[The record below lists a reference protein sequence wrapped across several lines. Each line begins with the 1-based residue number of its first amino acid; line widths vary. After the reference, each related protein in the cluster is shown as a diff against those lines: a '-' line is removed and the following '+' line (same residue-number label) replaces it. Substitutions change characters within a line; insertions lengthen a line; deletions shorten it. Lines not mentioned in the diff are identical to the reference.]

1 MLFRSAITAA
11 DRQWWSLK
19 KPVRPAVPRAREAR
33 WNQNP
38 VDGLVKSMLDNKS
51 LTPAPRADRNTL
63 IRRAWLDLT
72 GLLPPPAEVDAF
84 VRDASPRAWENLID
98 RLLASPHYGER
109 WGRMWLDV
117 ARYADSTGYEY
128 DYDYADAWRYRD
140 YVIRAFNEDK
150 PYNQFVQI
158 GRASCRERV

>member
-1 MLFRSAITAA
+1 MVVFE
-11 DRQWWSLK
+11 
-19 KPVRPAVPRAREAR
+19 KPVRPPVPPAGDAR

-38 VDGLVKSMLDNKS
+38 VDGLVKAMLDKKGLS
-51 LTPAPRADRNTL
+51 AAPRADRNTL

-84 VRDASPRAWENLID
+84 VRDPSANAYEKLID
-98 RLLASPHYGER
+98 RLLSSPHYGER

-128 DYDYADAWRYRD
+128 DYNYEDAWRYRD

-150 PYNQFVQI
+150 PYDQFIVEQLAGDEL
-158 GRASCRERV
+158 GRPTFDSVTATGFVR